1 MQRKEP
7 LVTGNIYHIMSKSIS
22 GYSIFNSDTE
32 YTRMIQMFRFFS
44 YDGSLPR
51 FSQFITYHVVQK
63 EGFEQALKQLVG
75 ENNKLMQIIAYC
87 LMPTHIHLILKQLQ
101 DNGLSVAVGNML
113 NAYTRYFNTRHKRQ
127 GPLWMS
133 RFKNILVDSDE
144 QLLHLSRYI
153 HLNPVTAGLVNNA
166 AQWKNSS
173 YAEYITPDKISHPL
187 CDFRNYINENPYRYR
202 AFVDDRAGYQREL
215 AKIKKLAM
223 E

>member
-7 LVTGNIYHIMSKSIS
+7 LVTGNIYHVMSKSIA

-32 YTRMIQMFRFFS
+32 YARMIQMFRFFS
-44 YDGSLPR
+44 YGGNLPR

-87 LMPTHIHLILKQLQ
+87 LMPTHIHLVVKQLQ
-101 DNGLSVAVGNML
+101 NNGLSIAVGNML
-113 NAYTRYFNTRHKRQ
+113 NAYTRYFNIKHKRQ

-133 RFKNILVDSDE
+133 RFKNVLVNSDE
-144 QLLHLSRYI
+144 QLLHISRYV
-153 HLNPVTAGLVNNA
+153 HLNPVAAGLVNNA

-173 YAEYITPDKISHPL
+173 YAEYATPDKISHPL